1 LFNKKGDFPLKI
13 KSSQRITVTRIKSEV
28 SVYANGKFV
37 GKKTV
42 ATPIRPGGSWVL
54 GQEQDAKEGKFD
66 KTQRFIG
73 KICDFQMWN
82 YGMNPGSLKKLFAGS
97 MKAGNFFNSPP
108 TYKFVEKNGANQQTC
123 FTFKK
128 GDVNAYVKLIPRQDK
143 ALNDFTV
150 DFTYKF
156 SDATST
162 PYLLSYALNNNDHN
176 EFLIGLGDGYIGSK
190 NLFNKKG
197 DFPLKIKSSQRITVT
212 RIKSEV
218 SVYANGKFVGK
229 KTVATPIRPGGSW
242 VLGQEQ
248 DAKEGKFDKTQRFIG
263 KICDFQMWNYG
274 MNPNSLKKLFKND
287 GSVAP
292 GNYFNAFQKRNGA
305 M

>member
-1 LFNKKGDFPLKI
+1 MGELREKTSFFVK
-13 KSSQRITVTRIKSEV
+13 KSSTSFIKNMKSLILGLLV
-28 SVYANGKFV
+28 LAVMA
-37 GKKTV
+37 KT
-42 ATPIRPGGSWVL
+42 TS
-54 GQEQDAKEGKFD
+54 
-66 KTQRFIG
+66 
-73 KICDFQMWN
+73 
-82 YGMNPGSLKKLFAGS
+82 AGS
-97 MKAGNFFNSPP
+97 
-108 TYKFVEKNGANQQTC
+108 C

-128 GDVNAYVKLIPRQDK
+128 GDEKSYVRLSPLKDK
-143 ALNDFTV
+143 VLNDFTV
-150 DFTYKF
+150 DLTYEF

-190 NLFNKKG
+190 NLYNKKG
-197 DFPLKIKSSQRITVT
+197 DLPLKIKSSQRITVT